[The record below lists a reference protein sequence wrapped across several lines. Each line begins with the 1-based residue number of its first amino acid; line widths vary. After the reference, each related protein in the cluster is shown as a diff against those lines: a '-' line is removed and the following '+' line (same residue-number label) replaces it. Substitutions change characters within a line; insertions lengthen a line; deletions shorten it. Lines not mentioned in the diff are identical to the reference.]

1 MFTGKAMYFLVSLK
15 KCILAMFS
23 CFKKSEKKN
32 IYYARFINFNPM
44 SHVELIGE
52 TRVCVC
58 DNNMKSLGFFCIFTV
73 FRKFFRKNI

>member
-1 MFTGKAMYFLVSLK
+1 
-15 KCILAMFS
+15 MFS
-23 CFKKSEKKN
+23 CFKKSEKKKHLL
-32 IYYARFINFNPM
+32 REVINFNPM

-58 DNNMKSLGFFCIFTV
+58 DNSMKSLGFFCIFTV